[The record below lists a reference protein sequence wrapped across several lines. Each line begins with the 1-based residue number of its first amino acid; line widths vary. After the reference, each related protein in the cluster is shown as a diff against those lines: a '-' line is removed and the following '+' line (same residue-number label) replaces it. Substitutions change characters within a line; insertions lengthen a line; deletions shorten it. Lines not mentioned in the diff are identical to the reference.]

1 MKRKELEAMD
11 DAEVRHLLL
20 MAGDE
25 YRNRLKGQL
34 AEHLKAGDR
43 EHAGYTLAA
52 HDKLVGTLETILCYC

>member
-1 MKRKELEAMD
+1 MKRKELGAMS

-25 YRNRLKGQL
+25 YRRRLKGQL
-34 AEHLKAGDR
+34 AEYSNTGDR